1 MLHGTDAI
9 RWHKCFIVRHT
20 VCKNWNQVM
29 QLRTE
34 SDSLCMTKMRQSFSM
49 HGGLSRKY
57 FKWMCFFMP
66 WHKHSNN
73 NKSIRDTQK
82 LNRIQ
87 STSHMRSIRYYHQ
100 KAKKNN
106 ALLISILLAFNWNVF
121 NIITPFALAIF
132 PFIPRCLRLY
142 RFLVYYYLLSM
153 ASVSFALKDNFNCIH
168 VIAIDRE
175 WKFAAKRKI
184 QK

>member
-57 FKWMCFFMP
+57 FKWMGFFMP

-87 STSHMRSIRYYHQ
+87 STSHMRSIRYHQ
-100 KAKKNN
+100 KAKKYNF
-106 ALLISILLAFNWNVF
+106 LSISILLAFNWNVF
-121 NIITPFALAIF
+121 NNHTVCIF
-132 PFIPRCLRLY
+132 PFITRCPRLY
-142 RFLVYYYLLSM
+142 RFLVCYYLLSM